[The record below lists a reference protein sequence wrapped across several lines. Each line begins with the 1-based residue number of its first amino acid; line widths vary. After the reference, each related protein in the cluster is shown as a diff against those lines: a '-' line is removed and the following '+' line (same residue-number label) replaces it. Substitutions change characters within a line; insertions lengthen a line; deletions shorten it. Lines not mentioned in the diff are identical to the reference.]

1 MFFYKDLKVEDGKA
15 RHICTCTLRRA
26 VIVHR
31 STFCHWKQQTRRQQG
46 ESRSITYDKLTLKSK
61 KLFSIISHW
70 VLRRIQ
76 SRKQQILWA
85 TFKSKQRRSV
95 IYLRLKV
102 TICTKMKFSWK
113 NEKKILFNLLF
124 LFRPFLNK
132 CHVVRHHVLAQQVF
146 RASRESL
153 DPRDQQ
159 VLQDHM
165 GIVDPKDPWVLEG
178 ARAMKAPEADAV
190 SKVLRRLDRVF
201 SFTRE

>member
-1 MFFYKDLKVEDGKA
+1 MTIQLCNFCWADIFCNSLKGTILFVFHKDLRVEWWQSEAYLYPHSAQSCYCSSLYILPMETTNQETTRWVKIGHLWQTHFKV
-15 RHICTCTLRRA
+15 
-26 VIVHR
+26 
-31 STFCHWKQQTRRQQG
+31 
-46 ESRSITYDKLTLKSK
+46 
-61 KLFSIISHW
+61 HW

-76 SRKQQILWA
+76 SRKQWILWA

-95 IYLRLKV
+95 IYSRFKL
-102 TICTKMKFSWK
+102 TICAKMKFSWK

-146 RASRESL
+146 RASQESL

-165 GIVDPKDPWVLEG
+165 GIVDPKDP
-178 ARAMKAPEADAV
+178 
-190 SKVLRRLDRVF
+190 
-201 SFTRE
+201 